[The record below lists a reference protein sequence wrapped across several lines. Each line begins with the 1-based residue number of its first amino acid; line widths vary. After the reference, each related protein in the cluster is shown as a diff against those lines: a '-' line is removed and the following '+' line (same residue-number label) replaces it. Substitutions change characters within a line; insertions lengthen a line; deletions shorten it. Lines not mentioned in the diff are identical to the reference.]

1 MNSVI
6 FRSATRYMFPI
17 LLLLSVFLLMSG
29 HNEPGGGFTGGLVAA
44 SAFVLYALA
53 FDTAEARRRLWLDPR
68 HLIGAG
74 LLLALAS
81 GMVGLLAGEP
91 FLTAYWVNLPLPG
104 GGSAALGTPLLF
116 DAGVFLDVIGLSLL
130 IIFSMADVDRGES

>member
-29 HNEPGGGFTGGLVAA
+29 HNEPGGG
-44 SAFVLYALA
+44 
-53 FDTAEARRRLWLDPR
+53 
-68 HLIGAG
+68 
-74 LLLALAS
+74 
-81 GMVGLLAGEP
+81 
-91 FLTAYWVNLPLPG
+91 
-104 GGSAALGTPLLF
+104 SAALGTPLLF
-116 DAGVFLDVIGLSLL
+116 DAGVFLDVIGVSLL